1 MPVHLVSGPVDPRG
15 IVHLDFYVLQNDAI
29 YNLIFGRTMLMAVK
43 GLLDVY
49 HHRIQY
55 TTPAGSTTATTI
67 PLSKVKR

>member
-1 MPVHLVSGPVDPRG
+1 MPEHLESGPVDPHG
-15 IVHLDFYVLQNDAI
+15 IVHLEFYLLQNDAI
-29 YNLIFGRTMLMAVK
+29 YNLIFGCTMLMAVK

-67 PLSKVKR
+67 PLLK